1 MGYSGGRLD
10 DRLAAE
16 RLGPGREDRL
26 VAEGGRFEL
35 GLDLQGDRVP
45 DLVQRREGLVG
56 GQVPEVTG
64 RAALERLGV
73 GLQGEGAELPDAGVE
88 LLVAGS
94 QSSDSGAA
102 ERAVRAGQNLGY
114 DPAVVLVVVL
124 EPGQVHQGRA
134 DVGLIGPGAGGAA
147 VDDLDLAAVRAG
159 RVRAVGRARAVQA
172 QVLDPG
178 SGQADV
184 VGVDL
189 RRVVAVVPG
198 EPGVL
203 RHARG

>member
-10 DRLAAE
+10 DRVAAE
-16 RLGPGREDRL
+16 RLGPGREDRV

-45 DLVQRREGLVG
+45 DLVQGHEGLIG

-64 RAALERLGV
+64 RTALDRLGV

-88 LLVAGS
+88 LLVAGA
-94 QSSDSGAA
+94 QGGHRRAT
-102 ERAVRAGQNLGY
+102 ERAVRRGQDLGD
-114 DPAVVLVVVL
+114 DPAVVLVVVG
-124 EPGQVHQGRA
+124 EPGQVHHGRA
-134 DVGLIGPGAGGAA
+134 DVGLVGPGAGGAA

-172 QVLDPG
+172 QVPDPG
-178 SGQADV
+178 TGEADV

-189 RRVVAVVPG
+189 
-198 EPGVL
+198 
-203 RHARG
+203 